1 MPRQVVSINKN
12 KKHLTKAEK
21 TKRGAAEKVMGEAP
35 PIKTTPPAWLDET
48 AKKEWRRLIKE
59 CKAMGILSTLD
70 MGALAICCDAYSKYM
85 AATLKINDTTLVG
98 THTNKSGAKNL
109 VINPFVMVAQK
120 YSDTYKKY
128 ATDLGLTPAARMRMT
143 TINTPEPEKDE
154 LIDFIKR
161 HNRVRGTS

>member
-70 MGALAICCDAYSKYM
+70 MGAMAICCDAYSKYM

-143 TINTPEPEKDE
+143 TTHSAEPERDE
-154 LIDFIKR
+154 LIDFIKL
-161 HNRVRGTS
+161 RGRNGTG

>member
-35 PIKTTPPAWLDET
+35 PIKTAPPAWLDET

-70 MGALAICCDAYSKYM
+70 MGAMAICCDAYSKYM

-128 ATDLGLTPAARMRMT
+128 ATDLGLTPAARMRIT
-143 TINTPEPEKDE
+143 TTYSAEPERDE
-154 LIDFIKR
+154 LIDFIKL
-161 HNRVRGTS
+161 RGRNGTG

>member
-1 MPRQVVSINKN
+1 MARQVVPIDKN
-12 KKHLTKAEK
+12 KKHLTTAEK
-21 TKRGAAEKVMGEAP
+21 ERRGAAEKVMGEAP
-35 PIKTTPPAWLDET
+35 PIKTAPPAWLDET

-70 MGALAICCDAYSKYM
+70 MGALAICCDAYSKYK
-85 AATLKINDTTLVG
+85 AATEKINDTTLVAA
-98 THTNKSGAKNL
+98 HTNKFGAKNL

-161 HNRVRGTS
+161 RNGVRGTS

>member
-161 HNRVRGTS
+161 RNRVRGTS

>member
-35 PIKTTPPAWLDET
+35 PIKTAPPAWLDET

-70 MGALAICCDAYSKYM
+70 MGAMAICCDAYSKYM
-85 AATLKINDTTLVG
+85 AATLKINDTTFVG

-128 ATDLGLTPAARMRMT
+128 ATDLGLTPAARMRIT
-143 TINTPEPEKDE
+143 TTYSAEPERDE
-154 LIDFIKR
+154 LIDFIKL
-161 HNRVRGTS
+161 RGRNGTG

>member
-1 MPRQVVSINKN
+1 MARQVVPIDKN
-12 KKHLTKAEK
+12 KKHLTTAEK
-21 TKRGAAEKVMGEAP
+21 ERRGAAEKVMGEAP
-35 PIKTTPPAWLDET
+35 PIKTAPPAWLDET

-70 MGALAICCDAYSKYM
+70 MGALAICCDAYSKYK
-85 AATLKINDTTLVG
+85 AATEKINDTTLVG
-98 THTNKSGAKNL
+98 THTNKFGAKNL

-161 HNRVRGTS
+161 RNGVRGTS

>member
-35 PIKTTPPAWLDET
+35 PIKTAPPAWLDET

-143 TINTPEPEKDE
+143 TTHSAEPERDE
-154 LIDFIKR
+154 LIDFIKL
-161 HNRVRGTS
+161 RGRNGTG